1 MKRFFKKMLSGDIGG
16 DEMLE
21 MMGLMRRRSA
31 IETLLPAIGLL
42 VAGGAIGAGL
52 GLVFAP
58 SSGRRM
64 RESVEER
71 VGQLREKFKNS
82 TPQDVMG
89 NHQS

>member
-1 MKRFFKKMLSGDIGG
+1 MNRFFKKVFSGDIRS
-16 DEMLE
+16 DDMLE
-21 MMGLMRRRSA
+21 MMGLTRRRSA
-31 IETLLPAIGLL
+31 LGTVLPALGLL

-64 RESVEER
+64 RQNVEDR

-82 TPQDVMG
+82 TSPQQELSN
-89 NHQS
+89 NH